1 MKIED
6 VLKKYAFGW
15 AETAQILDE
24 ALQCATVYGVEFTKS
39 YLTLASEGSMGR
51 LPGEMEAKNRISK
64 TVCEHS
70 WTWDN
75 VATLAE
81 KVAPLVDYFTFQGL
95 LARISPLVR
104 GLDVEPMTCD
114 TRRPCL
120 VNNRKH
126 WFLRWQDRKWVCD
139 PSPMMGGHTGGQCQV
154 TMAIVEDQETG
165 QVAEVYPRE
174 VRFLDSVQ
182 DQDGEDA

>member
-1 MKIED
+1 MSLSD
-6 VLKKYAFGW
+6 VVKKYVFSSVDA
-15 AETAQILDE
+15 AQILDA
-24 ALQCATVYGVEFTKS
+24 ALQCSTVMGKEFTID
-39 YLTLASEGSMGR
+39 LLGLASTGGISE
-51 LPGEMEAKNRISK
+51 EVEAQNQIAK
-64 TVCEHS
+64 TVCEHA
-70 WTWDN
+70 WTWEN
-75 VATLAE
+75 VATLSE
-81 KVAPLVDYFTFQGL
+81 KVAPLVDYFTFEGL

-126 WFLRWQDRKWVCD
+126 WFLRWQDRKWICE
-139 PSPMMGGHTGGQCQV
+139 PSLGLGGHDGGQCEV

-174 VRFLDSVQ
+174 VRFLDSVCNRN
-182 DQDGEDA
+182 EENS

>member
-1 MKIED
+1 MNLND
-6 VLKKYAFGW
+6 VVKKFAFNS
-15 AETAQILDE
+15 AEAAQILDA
-24 ALQCATVYGVEFTKS
+24 ALQCATVFGSPFTIDLLSLAGEGGMGKLPEEVE
-39 YLTLASEGSMGR
+39 AQDR
-51 LPGEMEAKNRISK
+51 VSK
-64 TVCEHS
+64 VVCRYP

-81 KVAPLVDYFTFQGL
+81 KVAPLTEVFTFQGL

-126 WFLRWQDRKWVCD
+126 WFIRWQDRKWVTEAI
-139 PSPMMGGHTGGQCQV
+139 MVGETAGQCQV

-174 VRFLDSVQ
+174 VRFLDSVCNR
-182 DQDGEDA
+182 DEGNS

>member
-6 VLKKYAFGW
+6 VLKKYIFGW
-15 AETAQILDE
+15 AEAAQILDA
-24 ALQCATVYGVEFTKS
+24 ALQCSTVMGKEFTID
-39 YLTLASEGSMGR
+39 LLGLAGEGGMGK
-51 LPGEMEAKNRISK
+51 LPEEMEAQNRISK

-81 KVAPLVDYFTFQGL
+81 KVSPLVDYFTFQGL

-139 PSPMMGGHTGGQCQV
+139 PSPMVGGHIGGQCQV

-174 VRFLDSVQ
+174 VRFLDSVR
-182 DQDGEDA
+182 DQHGENA